1 MQGFSSWS
9 LSLREKQKHSAQSL
23 CIISKAFYSF
33 SLTYSHSI
41 LLNLNVNR
49 FLGHFRKWGLCA
61 RTCIGLQRGFLTES
75 ELQGDAT
82 RAARKFARDPAAITI
97 EAPSQDAFD
106 ASDVLFTIRPN
117 DGRSTHNLRVST
129 PYHCGLVLEDVAATR
144 S

>member
-1 MQGFSSWS
+1 MEPFTEREAKALSSVIMHHLKSILFIFFDLFSD
-9 LSLREKQKHSAQSL
+9 
-23 CIISKAFYSF
+23 
-33 SLTYSHSI
+33 SHSI

-82 RAARKFARDPAAITI
+82 RAARKFARDPRAAAITI

-106 ASDVLFTIRPN
+106 ASDVLFTICPN
-117 DGRSTHNLRVST
+117 DGRSTHTLRVST